1 MGLGVG
7 LAVGLGFVGRGEG
20 RGVGLGF
27 VGRGVGSGVF
37 GVGVGRG
44 VAGISTGGGGT
55 WQAQAGSFGQPRLHS
70 AREAVFWKQPC
81 FPEQQSSSEPQAS
94 PSSAQGGS

>member
-1 MGLGVG
+1 
-7 LAVGLGFVGRGEG
+7 VGLGFVGRGEG

-27 VGRGVGSGVF
+27 VGRGVGLGVF
-37 GVGVGRG
+37 GRGVGLG
-44 VAGISTGGGGT
+44 VAGM